1 MTRTRRTPQQMI
13 EEQEARLAKLKE
25 KAALDAA
32 KDSPELAQIVEA
44 IKLETSAIQEA
55 QRGLGSGPQS
65 FYTRIRKHELWIEE
79 IEAAISLSKIVL
91 DTSTARKDYL
101 SDALASLSEKVS
113 EGSDVSVEVLEILAS
128 IPTQEHLE
136 AAQDRYEVAH
146 ADRKAATNTKKK
158 EA

>member
-13 EEQEARLAKLKE
+13 EEQEARLTKLKE

-32 KDSPELAQIVEA
+32 TKSPELAEIVDA
-44 IKLETSAIQEA
+44 IKAETSAIQEA
-55 QRGLGSGPQS
+55 QRGLGSGSQS
-65 FYTRIRKHELWIEE
+65 FYSRLRKHELWIEE

-113 EGSDVSVEVLEILAS
+113 EGSDVSVEVLEVLAS
-128 IPTQEHLE
+128 IPTQDNLE
-136 AAQDRYEVAH
+136 AAKDRYEVAH

-158 EA
+158 EV

>member
-13 EEQEARLAKLKE
+13 EEQEARLEKLKE

-55 QRGLGSGPQS
+55 QRGLGQSPQS
-65 FYTRIRKHELWIEE
+65 FYSRIRKHELWIDE
-79 IEAAISLSKIVL
+79 IEAAISLSKIIL
-91 DTSTARKDYL
+91 ETSTERKAFL
-101 SDALASLSEKVS
+101 SNALATLSEKVS
-113 EGSDVSVEVLEILAS
+113 EGSDVSVEVLEVLAS
-128 IPTQEHLE
+128 IPTQDNLE
-136 AAQDRYEVAH
+136 AAKDSYEVAH
-146 ADRKAATNTKKK
+146 ADRKAATNTKQK

>member
-1 MTRTRRTPQQMI
+1 MTRTRRTAQEMI
-13 EEQEARLAKLKE
+13 QEQEARLTKLKE

-44 IKLETSAIQEA
+44 IKLETAAIQEA

-91 DTSTARKDYL
+91 DTSTERKAYL
-101 SDALASLSEKVS
+101 SDALASLAEKVS
-113 EGSDVSVEVLEILAS
+113 EGSDVSVDILEVLAS

-136 AAQDRYEVAH
+136 AAKDRYEVAH
-146 ADRKAATNTKKK
+146 ADRKAATQTKKK